1 MPPDLFAHFRKLAA
15 PQPLSSLLRRAG
27 EHAHDHPAQA
37 EALIAGGNKAL
48 VHGIIGT
55 LLGAGGGAIAARP
68 GDEDHGALRG
78 ALYGG
83 ASGAV
88 LGGALGYHGG
98 LHAPLDINR
107 LNYLRGAGGALRGA
121 LAT

>member
-88 LGGALGYHGG
+88 LGGVTGYRQSMQS
-98 LHAPLDINR
+98 PVNPYR
-107 LNYLRGAGGALRGA
+107 FNQLRASGEALRGA